1 MGWNIPILVVN
12 KVVDMKTNA
21 EIILRKWL
29 NKHFSISKGLYLPIE
44 PKLDKLYDLSKMA
57 GIDGYKRGR
66 EDERKKVMP
75 KITREQVEELAYCLH
90 ELRRSW
96 NGNSHGKIKW
106 DNSVKDRYEILA
118 KECIEAMGLEVEVR

>member
-1 MGWNIPILVVN
+1 MT
-12 KVVDMKTNA
+12 KTNA

-66 EDERKKVMP
+66 AEERKKYTNTGKVLQCNSTNTKP
-75 KITREQVEELAYCLH
+75 KITREQLIQLT
-90 ELRRSW
+90 LWS
-96 NGNSHGKIKW
+96 
-106 DNSVKDRYEILA
+106 YEITIDDENYEKYL
-118 KECIEAMGLEVEVR
+118 KLTEKNIKAMGLEVEK

>member
-1 MGWNIPILVVN
+1 MT
-12 KVVDMKTNA
+12 KTNA

-66 EDERKKVMP
+66 AEERKKYTNTGKVLQCNSTNTKP
-75 KITREQVEELAYCLH
+75 KITREQVEE
-90 ELRRSW
+90 
-96 NGNSHGKIKW
+96 K
-106 DNSVKDRYEILA
+106 
-118 KECIEAMGLEVEVR
+118 

>member
-1 MGWNIPILVVN
+1 
-12 KVVDMKTNA
+12 MKTNA

-66 EDERKKVMP
+66 AEERKKYTNMGKVLQCNSTNTKP
-75 KITREQVEELAYCLH
+75 KITIE
-90 ELRRSW
+90 
-96 NGNSHGKIKW
+96 KIKESTKYTKFTVQ
-106 DNSVKDRYEILA
+106 DGIDLLK
-118 KECIEAMGLEVEVR
+118 AMGLEVEEI